1 MIIIRRMQ
9 PSSLLIKIHWSR
21 LIMKMIMIHDGGND
35 EDDGGDEHEDVSHDN
50 LMVVWALSAGYCL
63 KFPSFSSQME
73 FFDIFLLRF

>member
-21 LIMKMIMIHDGGND
+21 LIHDGGND

-63 KFPSFSSQME
+63 KFPSFSSPME